1 MNTGLYLWDPE
12 DQPVAVETPE
22 QQQKYKNVIVRGII
36 EYQFI
41 SMRIHGESYV
51 SCFVT
56 IV

>member
-1 MNTGLYLWDPE
+1 M
-12 DQPVAVETPE
+12 AVETPE
-22 QQQKYKNVIVRGII
+22 QQQKYKNAIVRGII